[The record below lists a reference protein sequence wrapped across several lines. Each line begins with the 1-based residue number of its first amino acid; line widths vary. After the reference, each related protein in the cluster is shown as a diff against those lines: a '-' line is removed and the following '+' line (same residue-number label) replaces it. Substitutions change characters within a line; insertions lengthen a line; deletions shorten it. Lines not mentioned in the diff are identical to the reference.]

1 MHEGAV
7 CMEIIDVV
15 SNAAAANDI
24 ERVEE
29 IVLSVGPYSCLNAGQ
44 LNFYFEVAREGTCM
58 SEASIRMEKDEGL
71 TGAGQM
77 YVKSIRGE

>member
-7 CMEIIDVV
+7 CTEIMDIV
-15 SNAAAANDI
+15 SNAAKINGI

-29 IVLSVGPYSCLNAGQ
+29 IILSVGPYSCLNSGV

-58 SEASIRMEKDEGL
+58 SEAFISMERDESL
-71 TGAGQM
+71 TGVSQM